1 MINELL
7 NRRGLIMGSGS
18 SVDWEALL
26 SAVITGDTGV
36 DEFVFPSGVTK
47 LRQYGLS
54 KTKFKSVTI
63 PDTVRSSGDR
73 EYYFLNGN
81 TALTHIDFG
90 SGLDRIDE
98 NFCSECT
105 ALTTVTIPSQIATIH
120 YFAFA
125 NCTSLSE
132 IIVEATVPPTLN
144 FEPFYGC
151 TALTAIYVPDASVS
165 TYQSASG
172 WSTYANIIKPISQRP
187 T

>member
-1 MINELL
+1 
-7 NRRGLIMGSGS
+7 MGSGS
-18 SVDWEALL
+18 SVDWEAIL

-47 LRQYGLS
+47 LRTRALY

-63 PDTVRSSGDR
+63 PDTVRSSVDR

-98 NFCSECT
+98 NFCGECT
-105 ALTTVTIPSQIATIH
+105 ALTTVTIPSQISAIH
-120 YFAFA
+120 YRAFGS
-125 NCTSLSE
+125 CTSLSE
-132 IIVEATVPPTLN
+132 IIVEATNPPTLYIQS
-144 FEPFYGC
+144 FYGC
-151 TALTAIYVPDASVS
+151 TALVAIYVPDTSVS
-165 TYQSASG
+165 AYQSASG
-172 WSTYANIIKPISQRP
+172 WSDYASIIKPISQRP

>member
-1 MINELL
+1 MS
-7 NRRGLIMGSGS
+7 SGS
-18 SVDWEALL
+18 AIDWEAILR
-26 SAVITGDTGV
+26 AAITGDTGV

-47 LRQYGLS
+47 LRLYGLYG
-54 KTKFKSVTI
+54 TKFKSVTI

-73 EYYFLNGN
+73 EYNFLNGN

-98 NFCSECT
+98 NFCTGCT
-105 ALTTVTIPSQIATIH
+105 ALTTVTIPSQIVGIYYH
-120 YFAFA
+120 AFA

-132 IIVEATVPPTLN
+132 IIVEATVPPTHRDQ
-144 FEPFYGC
+144 PFLGC

-165 TYQSASG
+165 AYQSASG
-172 WSTYANIIKPISQRP
+172 WSDYAGIIKPISQRP